1 MIQAV
6 LHPSAKHSNYPP
18 EFKEAVL
25 CGGLFFEDYTMAT
38 SPYDFALTK
47 LGKGEVPD
55 RGDLQK
61 YLATGGANLDPKTT
75 AWCAA
80 FVNASL
86 GQAGIKGT
94 GSNLARSF
102 LNWGEG
108 VKEPTKGDLAVF
120 SRGDPNGPY
129 GHVGF
134 FDSYTPDGKIKV
146 LGGNQGDAVSYGT
159 YDPGRLLGF
168 RRQQAQTASLPDGPK
183 GQEAVPPAPVMGSM
197 APTMTASAAPQAG
210 GAAPPAVA
218 AQAAQPAANP
228 MASVFGAMMAQ
239 QDKGPQFSP
248 VQIQGP
254 SQDQSTALANFIK
267 SLTGRMA

>member
-1 MIQAV
+1 
-6 LHPSAKHSNYPP
+6 
-18 EFKEAVL
+18 
-25 CGGLFFEDYTMAT
+25 MAT

-55 RGDLQK
+55 RDDLRQ
-61 YLATGGANLDPKTT
+61 YLSTGGANLDPKTT

-108 VKEPTKGDLAVF
+108 VKEPAKGDLAVF
-120 SRGDPNGPY
+120 SRGDPNGPF

-134 FDSYTPDGKIKV
+134 FDSYTPDGRIKV
-146 LGGNQGDAVSYGT
+146 LGGNQGNAVSYGT
-159 YDPGRLLGF
+159 YDSGQLLGF
-168 RRQQAQTASLPDGPK
+168 RRPTSSLPDGPK
-183 GQEAVPPAPVMGSM
+183 GQELAPPTSQPVIGSM
-197 APTMTASAAPQAG
+197 APTMVAG
-210 GAAPPAVA
+210 GQGGAIPPAVT

-239 QDKGPQFSP
+239 QDKGPQFAP

-254 SQDQSTALANFIK
+254 APEQSMALANFIK